1 MFNKVRI
8 FVYRILI
15 FFKRWLINFVA
26 NNIGFFF
33 SSLLNYF
40 MFKSG
45 ILIVLSTFLFLGI
58 LCSCKREH
66 LPAEYFTPIV
76 DTFSKIYINK
86 GNDEIFSVINSPEG
100 TYLFTGTTT
109 TLSSGGK
116 DVYIGEIDQ
125 NGRLLWSKTIGGA
138 AEDGGRDI
146 LITPDNN
153 LLISG
158 YSRSFNINS
167 NFEAYLIKTDR
178 NGNVIWQKTLDAA
191 SSITKMERSNSND
204 GYIAVGGTFG
214 WTSNLGRGV
223 FISKLS
229 DSGTIVWSKTY
240 FGPNKNEMANNF
252 SFDYSGN
259 LMIVASAQ
267 DVYPNNDLFV
277 LKTDMNG
284 DTLWSKSIYGNGFEI
299 SSNIVNLDNNNF
311 TICSSS
317 GNVTD
322 PLGITTITNIDNIG
336 NNVILTSFQSNNPYS
351 GNWMIKT
358 TDNNLLLTGTQTD
371 SLGNNPCYVKKLDFT
386 GNVIWTKT
394 FGDSLNYTVHH
405 IMETNNSYIIVGA
418 QNVPTDSTHA
428 LIIKMKKQ

>member
-1 MFNKVRI
+1 M
-8 FVYRILI
+8 
-15 FFKRWLINFVA
+15 
-26 NNIGFFF
+26 
-33 SSLLNYF
+33 
-40 MFKSG
+40 
-45 ILIVLSTFLFLGI
+45 
-58 LCSCKREH
+58 
-66 LPAEYFTPIV
+66 
-76 DTFSKIYINK
+76 
-86 GNDEIFSVINSPEG
+86 
-100 TYLFTGTTT
+100 
-109 TLSSGGK
+109 
-116 DVYIGEIDQ
+116 
-125 NGRLLWSKTIGGA
+125 
-138 AEDGGRDI
+138 
-146 LITPDNN
+146 ITPDNN